1 MENVYLCSVNG
12 ALRMRPTN
20 ERKRISTVEMKMS
33 EQTLQQVERALRKVA
48 AKFPTTS
55 GHTPLTDIY
64 LQVTPESGEL
74 RAYDDEDVELTRC
87 VVEEWIDYRGED
99 FDEMAEQVLR
109 RAIGNLR
116 ELLDGLN
123 ILKPYSFVLLGEDH
137 EVLTDL
143 YLVDDDTL
151 LVGGELMEGL
161 NEDLDSFLDKLLKD

>member
-20 ERKRISTVEMKMS
+20 ERKRISIVEMKMS

-74 RAYDDEDVELTRC
+74 RAYDDDDVELTRC

-99 FDEMAEQVLR
+99 FYEVAEQVGYKD
-109 RAIGNLR
+109 ITYFSSTF
-116 ELLDGLN
+116 
-123 ILKPYSFVLLGEDH
+123 KK
-137 EVLTDL
+137 
-143 YLVDDDTL
+143 
-151 LVGGELMEGL
+151 LVGVSPSEYQDTSL
-161 NEDLDSFLDKLLKD
+161 